1 MATFT
6 SYRILPDLGLIL
18 SNFQGKI
25 KIGDVIQTNLQF
37 ISDKEYDS
45 SYDLIMDFS
54 DSIAIAYRM
63 DLMEFV
69 EFFKKSVKLKK
80 RVRIGMIIS
89 SPNQNYLLDL
99 YKPIANLL
107 KMDVECFSYIDPC
120 LTWLGY
126 TENEQQIVKSNFQHI
141 KDVQGI

>member
-1 MATFT
+1 MPSFT
-6 SYRILPDLGLIL
+6 SYRILPELRLIL

-107 KMDVECFSYIDPC
+107 KMDVECFSHIDPC
-120 LTWLGY
+120 LSWLGY
-126 TENEQQIVKSNFQHI
+126 AENEQQIVISSFRNI

>member
-1 MATFT
+1 MASFT
-6 SYRILPDLGLIL
+6 SYRILPGLRLIL

-25 KIGDVIQTNLQF
+25 QIGDVIQTNLQF

-54 DSIAIAYRM
+54 ESIAIAYRM

-107 KMDVECFSYIDPC
+107 KMEVESFSHIDPC

>member
-1 MATFT
+1 MPSFT
-6 SYRILPDLGLIL
+6 SYRILPELRLIL

-107 KMDVECFSYIDPC
+107 KMDVESFSHIDPC

-126 TENEQQIVKSNFQHI
+126 AEKEQQIVISSFRHI

>member
-107 KMDVECFSYIDPC
+107 KMDVECFSDIDPC

-141 KDVQGI
+141 KDVQSL